1 MAKRGNGEGS
11 VYRRKDGKWVAAI
24 TLPPYLGGKKKTHYG
39 KTRKECVEWLEETR
53 HSLKTG
59 EYTTNSE
66 ITFKEWLDTWY
77 SDYCIN
83 IRPATRMNYDTY
95 INRHIGSSEIANL
108 PLHQVDVHFLQIYLN
123 NLHQNGRIDGNGGL
137 SPKTVRNLFNM
148 LHKAFKQAVGNKLIL
163 SNPADYVVL
172 PKITKPSVRVL
183 DIQEQNQLLEACR
196 GERWEIAVQLSL
208 GTGLRI
214 GELLALRHSDV
225 LISDNIPYLNISK
238 SLQRVKDYYGETDG
252 YSTVLHES
260 STKTENSVR
269 QIPLSP
275 VLADMLNRHI
285 AYQKSKAEVTYGL
298 YNNDPYII
306 SNELGECIDPGTY
319 RKWFKTIT
327 EKAGLSGRVTPH
339 TLRHSFAS
347 SALKYGMNL
356 KNISDILGH
365 YSTDFTAR
373 TYIHT
378 DLKGK
383 YDAILSMDKDIK
395 SEERRDDNEYTLL
408 S

>member
-11 VYRRKDGKWVAAI
+11 VYRRKDGRWVAAL
-24 TLPPYLGGKKKTHYG
+24 TLPSHMGGKKKTHYG
-39 KTRKECVEWLEETR
+39 KTRKECIEWLDETR
-53 HSLKTG
+53 HSIKSG
-59 EYTTNSE
+59 KYIINSD
-66 ITFKEWLDTWY
+66 ISVKKWLVTWLNE
-77 SDYCIN
+77 YCIN
-83 IRPATRMNYDTY
+83 IRPSTRMNYDTY
-95 INRHIGSSEIANL
+95 INRHIGSSRIASL
-108 PLHQVDVHFLQIYLN
+108 PLNMVNVHTLQTYLN
-123 NLHQNGRIDGNGGL
+123 DLLQNGRLDGNGGL
-137 SPKTVRNLFNM
+137 SPKTIRNLYNM
-148 LHKAFKQAVGNKLIL
+148 LNKAMKQAVGNKLIL
-163 SNPADYVVL
+163 SNPADHVIL
-172 PKITKPSVRVL
+172 PKIIKSSVRTL
-183 DIQEQNQLLEACR
+183 DLQEQKQLVEACR
-196 GERWEIAVQLSL
+196 GERWTIAVLLSL

-238 SLQRVKDYYGETDG
+238 SLQRVKDYCGETDG
-252 YSTVLHES
+252 HSTVLHES

-269 QIPLSP
+269 QIPISP
-275 VLADMLNRHI
+275 TLADALKKHI
-285 AYQKSKAEVTYGL
+285 SHQKSDAKKSYGL
-298 YNNDPYII
+298 YNNNPYII

-383 YDAILSMDKDIK
+383 YDAILSMDKAIK
-395 SEERRDDNEYTLL
+395 SEERKDDNEYTLL